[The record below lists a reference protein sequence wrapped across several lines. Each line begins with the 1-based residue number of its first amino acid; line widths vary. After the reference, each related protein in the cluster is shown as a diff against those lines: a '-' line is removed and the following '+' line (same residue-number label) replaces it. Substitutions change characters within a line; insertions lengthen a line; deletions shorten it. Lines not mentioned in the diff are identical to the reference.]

1 MMTKVQSPPGP
12 LQTERLPDGRRFL
25 LRNLV
30 VKLDDGTKITV
41 PAGFE
46 TDFSSLP
53 WRTRW
58 AIHWTRVDVAGVVHD
73 FLYWCPQPNGR
84 QDAGGGRS
92 GGGGERAG
100 GAQVAERAVAVD
112 DEGIVVTTEAV
123 KLVSRIAS
131 PLAVDHG
138 GSARID
144 RQNTRPL
151 LHSNFGRRTLAR
163 CFGARS
169 YNRRRHAPGIIC

>member
-53 WRTRW
+53 WGTRW

-73 FLYWCPQPNGR
+73 FLYWCPQPKISRKRADAVWFEIAEVGQRHAMPHQTWGGWLVLRAFGWKAYNRAAKERQAGR
-84 QDAGGGRS
+84 GRICAPPPPP
-92 GGGGERAG
+92 RG
-100 GAQVAERAVAVD
+100 GAPTHMISLD
-112 DEGIVVTTEAV
+112 D
-123 KLVSRIAS
+123 
-131 PLAVDHG
+131 
-138 GSARID
+138 
-144 RQNTRPL
+144 
-151 LHSNFGRRTLAR
+151 
-163 CFGARS
+163 
-169 YNRRRHAPGIIC
+169 